1 MVSGGH
7 GASGRGYRVED
18 LSILESLGAASGYV
32 SVLVLALYMNSPEM
46 HRLYGESRFL
56 WLICPLVLYWIT
68 RVWLLVHRGHLDE
81 DPVVFAI
88 RDRVSLLIAVACCFL
103 VMVAAFVRGQVAG

>member
-1 MVSGGH
+1 M
-7 GASGRGYRVED
+7 
-18 LSILESLGAASGYV
+18 
-32 SVLVLALYMNSPEM
+32 YMNSQQM
-46 HRLYGESRFL
+46 RLLYGESRFL

-88 RDRVSLLIAVACCFL
+88 RDRVSLLIASACFFL
-103 VMVAAFVRGQVAG
+103 VMIAAFYRGQVAG